1 MTSGTASYV
10 ALYESGELARRI
22 DDAHRLMRP
31 CRLCP
36 RACGVDR
43 WSNEKGICRTGRR
56 ARVAS
61 YGPHFGE
68 EAPLV
73 GCSGSGT
80 IFFSSCNLLCSF
92 CQNSD
97 ISHLNRGE
105 IVHSRE
111 LARIMLSLQE
121 RGCHN
126 INLVTPTHVIPQIM
140 EAVLQAAEAGLT
152 IPLVYNS
159 GGYDSVDS
167 LMLLEGIV
175 DIYLPDFK
183 FWDTRWAERYCRAPD
198 YRETAQAA
206 ISEMYRQVGDL
217 VTDTRGI
224 AIRGLM
230 VRHLVMPEEIAGT
243 HETMTFIARH
253 ISKTTYVNIMSQ
265 YHPCAGAV
273 GDTVIGRRITR
284 SEFDSALTAA
294 RTAGLTRMDEQ

>member
-1 MTSGTASYV
+1 MTTDTASYV
-10 ALYESGELARRI
+10 ALHESGELARRI
-22 DDAHRLMRP
+22 NDAHRLMSP

-36 RACGVDR
+36 RACGGDR
-43 WSNEKGICRTGRR
+43 WSDEVGICRTGHR

-73 GCSGSGT
+73 GYNGSGT

-97 ISHLNRGE
+97 ISHFNRGR
-105 IVHSRE
+105 IVHHRE
-111 LARIMLSLQE
+111 LSRIMLSLQE

-126 INLVTPTHVIPQIM
+126 INLVTPTHVVPQIM
-140 EAVLQAAEAGLT
+140 EAVSQAAGDGLT

-159 GGYDSVDS
+159 GGYDSVES
-167 LMLLEGIV
+167 LRLLEGVV

-198 YRETAQAA
+198 YREMAQAA
-206 ISEMYRQVGDL
+206 IGEMHRQVGDL

-224 AIRGLM
+224 AVRGLI
-230 VRHLVMPEEIAGT
+230 VRHLVMPEGIAGT
-243 HETMTFIARH
+243 PQIMAFIAEN
-253 ISKTTYVNIMSQ
+253 ISKATYVNVMSQ
-265 YHPCAGAV
+265 YHPCADAV

-284 SEFDSALTAA
+284 AEFETALTAA
-294 RTAGLTRMDEQ
+294 RMAGLTRLDGW